1 LLFHGHAPGIVST
14 VEHVQGICDAC
25 YMPRYVVQMTVPDP
39 DQNRIRSVL
48 VFRLHACSTKSCDM
62 SEKVGLRWVPGV
74 EGAYCAPCPMRV
86 QCLQGRHYGQHT
98 MDYGQ
103 HTMDKTKAIMVGS
116 LQTGI
121 Q

>member
-74 EGAYCAPCPMRV
+74 EGAYCAPCPMWV

-98 MDYGQ
+98 MDE
-103 HTMDKTKAIMVGS
+103 TKAIMVGS